1 MSEATDWTCP
11 HCGRV
16 YDDLKEGP
24 CPSDDC
30 PSHEEAKNKNVV
42 ALLRAAS
49 LLIRHCNINNIAVC
63 NVNTDFIADLSKA
76 VDAAEDFFDPW
87 ITDEELLAWQDE

>member
-1 MSEATDWTCP
+1 MSAFGCP
-11 HCGRV
+11 QCEG
-16 YDDLKEGP
+16 YGIEPDDET
-24 CPSDDC
+24 
-30 PSHEEAKNKNVV
+30 KNKNVV

-49 LLIRHCNINNIAVC
+49 LLIRHCNINNIAVF
-63 NVNTDFIADLSKA
+63 NVNTDTDFIADLSKA

>member
-1 MSEATDWTCP
+1 MSAFGCPQCEGYGIEPDDEATDRRDT
-11 HCGRV
+11 
-16 YDDLKEGP
+16 
-24 CPSDDC
+24 
-30 PSHEEAKNKNVV
+30 NVV

-76 VDAAEDFFDPW
+76 VDEAEDFFDPW